1 MARTLPEILSAFDL
15 FVHILIEK
23 NRVRPHKDKDKG
35 WPVICIIGFYFVYS
49 LYLLVEFRI

>member
-1 MARTLPEILSAFDL
+1 MARTLSEILSAFDL

-35 WPVICIIGFYFVYS
+35 WPVICIIGFYFVHS